1 MSDDIAFMPVAQLLG
16 AFRTKSITPVEA
28 VEAALGRI
36 GAHNGVLNAF
46 CHVDE
51 DGARAA
57 ARASQARWM
66 KGEPQGLLDGLPLSV
81 KDSLMVKGMPAR
93 YGSKTT
99 SADPVAE
106 DTSTVASAR
115 RHGAVIL
122 GKTTTPEYGLGA
134 VTNSPL
140 TGITLNPWDTD
151 KTSGGSSGGGAAAV
165 AAGMGNAALGTDAGG
180 SIRIPASLNGLVALK
195 STNGRIPQYPL
206 TWVPSLMALSVLTHT
221 VTDSA
226 LMLNVLSE
234 PGPRDAPAFPADGV
248 DYLEGLDD
256 GIAGLRIAF
265 SATLGYAP
273 HVNAEVAELAAAAA
287 RSFVQLGATVVE
299 TDPGFDN
306 PGATFRAILF
316 PSFAHFARRFT
327 PDQMELLGPA
337 ARDTAKAGGDMSIG
351 DYLAADKARAALV
364 SHMHRFHQTHD
375 LLLTPTVASA
385 AFTAGRWGPEEFEEM
400 GDMRAWAP
408 FGNPFNL
415 TGQPAA
421 TVPCGFNAEGLPVGL
436 QIVGARFADAL
447 VLRAAR
453 AYEQAHPQWERRPPL
468 A

>member
-234 PGPRDAPAFPADGV
+234 PDPRDAPAFPADGV

-273 HVNAEVAELAAAAA
+273 HVNAEVAELAAAGGQELRTTRRNGSRD
-287 RSFVQLGATVVE
+287 RSWLRQPRCDLPRHPV
-299 TDPGFDN
+299 
-306 PGATFRAILF
+306 
-316 PSFAHFARRFT
+316 S
-327 PDQMELLGPA
+327 ELRP
-337 ARDTAKAGGDMSIG
+337 
-351 DYLAADKARAALV
+351 
-364 SHMHRFHQTHD
+364 
-375 LLLTPTVASA
+375 
-385 AFTAGRWGPEEFEEM
+385 
-400 GDMRAWAP
+400 
-408 FGNPFNL
+408 
-415 TGQPAA
+415 
-421 TVPCGFNAEGLPVGL
+421 
-436 QIVGARFADAL
+436 
-447 VLRAAR
+447 LRAAVHARSDGTPGPRR
-453 AYEQAHPQWERRPPL
+453 ARYREGRWRHVDRRLLGGRQGARGAGEPHASLPPDP
-468 A
+468 